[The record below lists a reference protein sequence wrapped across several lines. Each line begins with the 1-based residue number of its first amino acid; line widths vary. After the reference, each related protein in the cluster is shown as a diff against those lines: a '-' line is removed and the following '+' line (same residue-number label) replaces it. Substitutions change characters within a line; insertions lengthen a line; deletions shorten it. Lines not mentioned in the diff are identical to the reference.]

1 MKKRSIWI
9 GITLV
14 LVLIVVNAVY
24 LIMQLRVEREKQ
36 NKDNEELLGLATE
49 ALTDQFND
57 LDAQYDGFKITL
69 RNDSL
74 IAQLEAEQQKVRKLQ
89 AELKNTKAADAKKIS
104 ALKKELETLRAI
116 MKHYVAQIDSLDRLN
131 KHLMQENE
139 AISGRYREA
148 TQTVTQ
154 LSTEKEQLTERVQI
168 ASKLDASNV
177 SVRGLDKK
185 DKPTQAIK
193 KMMKIEVSF
202 TINKNITAKSGT
214 KDIYIRIQKPDED
227 ILVKEPSNVFFFES
241 KNISYSA
248 KRTIEYKGEEMPLS
262 IYWEVEEMLLPGSYR
277 ADIFADGN
285 LIGRKSFQ
293 LEK

>member
-36 NKDNEELLGLATE
+36 NKDNEELIGLATE

-57 LDAQYDGFKITL
+57 LDSQYDGFKITL

-89 AELKNTKAADAKKIS
+89 AELKNTKVADAKKIS
-104 ALKKELETLRAI
+104 ALKKELETLRTI
-116 MKHYVAQIDSLDRLN
+116 MRHYVAQIDSLDRLN
-131 KHLMQENE
+131 KELMQENQ
-139 AISGRYREA
+139 AITGRYREA

-154 LSTEKEQLTERVQI
+154 LSTEKEKLTERVQI

-177 SVRGLDKK
+177 NVRGLDKK
-185 DKPTQAIK
+185 DKPTKAIK

-241 KNISYSA
+241 KNIPYSA
-248 KRTIEYKGEEMPLS
+248 KRSIEYKGEEMPLS